1 MSVSS
6 SSLRLVKI
14 EDLVDLRK
22 EGSKRLER
30 GRLEFLDEVDA
41 LSGADDCDAERK
53 LTLKLSSVFSTSS
66 SHSLSEPSDDGHLC
80 TGDIVR

>member
-6 SSLRLVKI
+6 SSLRLVKV

-22 EGSKRLER
+22 EGSKRLGR
-30 GRLEFLDEVDA
+30 GRLEYLDDVDA

-53 LTLKLSSVFSTSS
+53 LTLRLSSVFSTSS
-66 SHSLSEPSDDGHLC
+66 SHSLSEPSEEWHLC
-80 TGDIVR
+80 IGDGVR